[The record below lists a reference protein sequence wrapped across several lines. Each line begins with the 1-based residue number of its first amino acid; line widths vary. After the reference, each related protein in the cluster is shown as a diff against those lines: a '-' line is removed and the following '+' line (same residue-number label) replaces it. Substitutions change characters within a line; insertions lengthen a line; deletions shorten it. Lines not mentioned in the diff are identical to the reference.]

1 MLIVSTVQVLPLSL
15 VVKSDESASVRTRV
29 SLNEESAE
37 SRTMVVDLY
46 SVGGQ
51 R

>member
-1 MLIVSTVQVLPLSL
+1 MLIVSTVQVLSLPL
-15 VVKSDESASVRTRV
+15 VKSDESASVRTRV
-29 SLNEESAE
+29 SLKEESGE

-51 R
+51 